1 MNEKGSAVVSAIAG
15 ITMATLLALS
25 TLALGMS
32 AMNTLII
39 RDAAIEAANR
49 SALPDGKG
57 QREYLVQLLDE
68 SLPTLASYEIEETI
82 SPEFSG
88 YRVKAELPGLGLIPF
103 SSSVVEV
110 AAVREAFI

>member
-1 MNEKGSAVVSAIAG
+1 MVSAIAG
-15 ITMATLLALS
+15 ITMATLIALS

-32 AMNTLII
+32 AKNTLMI

-49 SALPDGKG
+49 SALAEGQG
-57 QREYLVQLLDE
+57 QREYLMQLLDE
-68 SLPTLASYEIEETI
+68 SLPTLARFEIEETN

-88 YRVKAELPGLGLIPF
+88 YRVRADLPGSGFIPF

>member
-1 MNEKGSAVVSAIAG
+1 
-15 ITMATLLALS
+15 MATLIALS

-49 SALPDGKG
+49 SAVAEGQG
-57 QREYLVQLLDE
+57 QREYLMQLLDE
-68 SLPTLASYEIEETI
+68 SLPTMASYEIEETN

-88 YRVKAELPGLGLIPF
+88 YRVKAELPGFGLIPF

-110 AAVREAFI
+110 VAVREALL